1 MVYIK
6 PIIPKI
12 LYEVILTHSGLQKQS
27 QMAITDYVDK
37 VSSLDTAHKT
47 AQTRLSL
54 RPFKV
59 NAN

>member
-12 LYEVILTHSGLQKQS
+12 PSEVILTHSGLQKQS
-27 QMAITDYVDK
+27 QIAITDYVDE
-37 VSSLDTAHKT
+37 VSTLDTAHKT

-54 RPFKV
+54 RPF
-59 NAN
+59 NIIAN